1 MPNLTDNP
9 GFTGNNNQTTNNG
22 RTTMEDILKS
32 QTEYLKSI
40 DDTLNNLLK
49 NGASFSQSAARDFT
63 PRRDDFSG
71 SRSSFK
77 NTKSTVRNKA
87 GSVFD
92 RFTDSL
98 EDALIESFIGS
109 DFKSSMKSKFNDIAK
124 SMGKELDD
132 LPSEF
137 GKLAGQII
145 ADKIKNSGP
154 IGDKLRSHNMTK
166 SADVADWFSNGVKSA
181 YSRMKDIPGAF
192 DKGRQAAQSAWSER
206 NPEKAAALSSLR
218 SQYSARKEQDD
229 FRQSKIAE
237 LTNAINL
244 KYADAVRMEEAQPV
258 NIVGAQVALPVY
270 IQSETE
276 GPGILSKAGDV
287 FDYLTAKNDELF
299 GNSDKGI
306 SSVSDIAEDALKDKF
321 GVGNIVDD
329 SLSSITT
336 KMSQFGSVSE
346 GAAGMIGGLK
356 GAAGTALGAL
366 GKVVPQMLAVY
377 AATKALEVGIWAVKK
392 YFQMFSDQFKPAIE
406 GLKQFGE
413 TLKSTANRTHDE
425 QDQMLE
431 NAQKRLEEDA
441 KTMVETPFKIL
452 EDAAQKLYDT
462 WDTNIREINQTQ
474 GYNKED
480 LQSLIGS
487 YAQRLRDE
495 NLSSV
500 VSSADITENLTKVLE
515 SGLSGQVA
523 EEFAYLATKLN
534 AAIPTQDFFQY
545 ADAYAS
551 LAATAIQNGQSEA
564 EAINYAN
571 TQLEAFANNILYASR
586 QISGGFSTGLKN
598 ANELFEQSVKIA
610 QTGRSTNVTEISG
623 VMASVSAIVGAVA
636 PDLAS
641 SITDMIYNAATGGNT
656 SQIVALRS
664 LAGINASNTE
674 FLREFTQ
681 NPKAVFT
688 ELFENLA
695 NMQQMSPDNYMEV
708 AEGLADVFGVSMDAL
723 ARVDFNYLA
732 QAISEMNV
740 NSSSLAEN
748 LQLLASGESTTTAE
762 QMRMQQINEY
772 MIDEGLAYVMDNEA
786 ARAIQQHMWDEQIAN
801 EIMEATY
808 GVELTGSAAEAI
820 QGIKQTV
827 DNIIGFLI
835 PFIGIGR
842 ALTNIAT
849 TTAEAVAQRADIV
862 QSLELGKVGEGNK
875 SDLYNLITRGQN
887 LNLTPDYV
895 TLQGGRSLYGIAN
908 TVGNALQTS
917 WSSFRDLDLTQKLV
931 QAGLKAYDRVNSS
944 YSGPTSMYN
953 WGVVG
958 KSTASTALGGLAGGT
973 ATGSIVS
980 TVQNATKSAQA
991 QAQGKLDK
999 YMSTDYM
1006 QGFVDEGKSFE
1017 DYFKAA
1023 DRALGGKFEDQLD
1036 DAGIQRSQLESQFQS
1051 LQTQKGAQ
1059 EAAERQQREEDFWK
1073 NTQDYLLQTIELFNY
1088 QNQVLEEF
1096 YKKHTEFYDA
1106 WVDYFVKHTAYSAAY
1121 NHSDVTKIQIAE
1133 RSGSEDAV
1141 YALAEALTKNAVD
1154 LLDPTIQTNALLSQ
1168 ILIVVNA
1175 IMQQNNKTGAG
1186 LSLPDTLSGLALGIV
1201 KQT

>member
-40 DDTLNNLLK
+40 DDTLKNLLK

-63 PRRDDFSG
+63 PRRDDFNG
-71 SRSSFK
+71 SSFK
-77 NTKSTVRNKA
+77 NTRHSRDNFKASGRNA
-87 GSVFD
+87 WS
-92 RFTDSL
+92 RFTDSV
-98 EDALIESFIGS
+98 EDELIKSFVGS
-109 DFKSSMKSKFNDIAK
+109 GFSDEIKKTMKGVADSLGVEMKDLPDVFGKEVGRQLSSMIKGVGANSNSRILNWFRKGPQDAAAKFRNIPN
-124 SMGKELDD
+124 SFNQGFQ
-132 LPSEF
+132 S
-137 GKLAGQII
+137 GI
-145 ADKIKNSGP
+145 DKWDAKNSDRVESLQGWR
-154 IGDKLRSHNMTK
+154 DKLTFRQQQDDYKRSEETRLTDEIN
-166 SADVADWFSNGVKSA
+166 NR
-181 YSRMKDIPGAF
+181 Y
-192 DKGRQAAQSAWSER
+192 AQSIRA
-206 NPEKAAALSSLR
+206 
-218 SQYSARKEQDD
+218 
-229 FRQSKIAE
+229 
-237 LTNAINL
+237 
-244 KYADAVRMEEAQPV
+244 EEAQPV
-258 NIVGAQVALPVY
+258 TIVGAEVSLPVY
-270 IQSETE
+270 IQQSNSAFKTAESVFQGISDRKDELE
-276 GPGILSKAGDV
+276 GVSDLAQQSLKDKVAGGSFGGKLVEESQESIIGSIIGAGGGGQQLSGILSG
-287 FDYLTAKNDELF
+287 L
-299 GNSDKGI
+299 G
-306 SSVSDIAEDALKDKF
+306 
-321 GVGNIVDD
+321 
-329 SLSSITT
+329 
-336 KMSQFGSVSE
+336 
-346 GAAGMIGGLK
+346 GAAKTALGGLK
-356 GAAGTALGAL
+356 AVAPQLIAVELGSRLLGAAMNALKSAF
-366 GKVVPQMLAVY
+366 A
-377 AATKALEVGIWAVKK
+377 
-392 YFQMFSDQFKPAIE
+392 PAID
-406 GLKQFGE
+406 GLKQFGQ
-413 TLKSTANRTHDE
+413 TLKKVGNRTHDE
-425 QDQMLE
+425 QDQMLKH
-431 NAQKRLEEDA
+431 AQERLEADV

-462 WDTNIREINQTQ
+462 WDSNIREINQTQ

-480 LQSLIGS
+480 LQSLIGV

-495 NLSSV
+495 GLSSV

-551 LAATAIQNGQSEA
+551 LAATAIQQGQPEA
-564 EAINYAN
+564 QAIEYAN
-571 TQLEAFANNILYASR
+571 IQLESFANNILYASR

-610 QTGRSTNVTEISG
+610 QTGRSANVTEISG

-641 SITDMIYNAATGGNT
+641 SMTDLIYQAATGGNT
-656 SQIVALRS
+656 SQLVALRS

-674 FLREFTQ
+674 FLKEFTQ
-681 NPKAVFT
+681 NPKDVFA

-695 NMQQMSPDNYMEV
+695 EMQQMSPDNYMEV
-708 AEGLADVFGVSMDAL
+708 AEGLSDVFGVSMDAL

-740 NSSSLAEN
+740 NSSSLDEN
-748 LQLLASGESTTTAE
+748 LALLASGESTTSAE
-762 QMRMQQINEY
+762 QMRMQQINQY

-786 ARAIQQHMWDEQIAN
+786 ARAIQQHMWDEQLAN

-842 ALTNIAT
+842 AISNIAT
-849 TTAEAVAQRADIV
+849 AAAEANAHQADIV
-862 QSLELGKVGEGNK
+862 QSLELGKVGSGNK
-875 SDLYNLITRGQN
+875 QDLYNLTTRGQN
-887 LNLTPDYV
+887 LNLTQDYV
-895 TLQGGRSLYGIAN
+895 ALQGGTSLYGAVN
-908 TVGNALQTS
+908 NAGNALQGS
-917 WSSFRDLDLTQKLV
+917 WSIFGNSDTTQKLI
-931 QAGLKAYDRVNSS
+931 QAGLKAYDRANSS

-958 KSTASTALGGLAGGT
+958 KSTASTALGGLSGGSPVGT
-973 ATGSIVS
+973 LVS
-980 TVQNATKSAQA
+980 TVQSATKSAQA
-991 QAQGKLDK
+991 QAQNKLDK

-1006 QGFVDEGKSFE
+1006 QEFVDEGKSFE

-1023 DRALGGKFEDQLD
+1023 DRALGGKFEDQLED
-1036 DAGIQRSQLESQFQS
+1036 QGIQESQLESQFQS

-1059 EAAERQQREEDFWK
+1059 EQAERHQREEDFWK
-1073 NTQDYLLQTIELFNY
+1073 NTQDYLLETIDLFNY
-1088 QNQVLEEF
+1088 QNEVLEDF

-1141 YALAEALTKNAVD
+1141 YALAEALTKNTVD

-1175 IMQQNNKTGAG
+1175 IMQQNNKTSAG

>member
-9 GFTGNNNQTTNNG
+9 GFTGNNNQNTNNG

-40 DDTLNNLLK
+40 DDTLKNLLK
-49 NGASFSQSAARDFT
+49 NGASFSQSAARDAT
-63 PRRDDFSG
+63 PRRDDFNG
-71 SRSSFK
+71 SSFK
-77 NTKSTVRNKA
+77 NTKNSRDSFKA
-87 GSVFD
+87 SGKNAWS
-92 RFTDSL
+92 RFTDSV
-98 EDALIESFIGS
+98 EDELIKSFVGS
-109 DFKSSMKSKFNDIAK
+109 GFSDEIKKTMKGVADSLGVQMKDLPDVFGKEVGRQLSSMIKGAVANSNNRVVNWFRKGPQDAAAKFRNIPNSFNQGFQSGVDRWNT
-124 SMGKELDD
+124 
-132 LPSEF
+132 
-137 GKLAGQII
+137 
-145 ADKIKNSGP
+145 KNSDRVESLQGWR
-154 IGDKLRSHNMTK
+154 DKLTFRQQQDDYKRSEETRLTNEINNK
-166 SADVADWFSNGVKSA
+166 
-181 YSRMKDIPGAF
+181 Y
-192 DKGRQAAQSAWSER
+192 AQSVR
-206 NPEKAAALSSLR
+206 
-218 SQYSARKEQDD
+218 
-229 FRQSKIAE
+229 AE
-237 LTNAINL
+237 N
-244 KYADAVRMEEAQPV
+244 AQPV
-258 NIVGAQVALPVY
+258 TIVGAEVSLPVY
-270 IQSETE
+270 IQKE
-276 GPGILSKAGDV
+276 GSGLSTAESVFQGISDRK
-287 FDYLTAKNDELF
+287 DELS
-299 GNSDKGI
+299 G
-306 SSVSDIAEDALKDKF
+306 VSDLAKQSLKDKVAEGSF
-321 GVGNIVDD
+321 GGKLVEESQE
-329 SLSSITT
+329 SLLGSI
-336 KMSQFGSVSE
+336 MGAGGGGQQLSGMLSGLGSAAKTALSGFKAMAPQLIAVELGSRLL
-346 GAAGMIGGLK
+346 GAAMNGLK
-356 GAAGTALGAL
+356 N
-366 GKVVPQMLAVY
+366 AV
-377 AATKALEVGIWAVKK
+377 APAV
-392 YFQMFSDQFKPAIE
+392 E
-406 GLKQFGE
+406 GLKHLGQ
-413 TLKSTANRTHDE
+413 TVSKVANRTHDSE
-425 QDQMLE
+425 NKMRE
-431 NAQKRLEEDA
+431 NAQKRLEEDV

-452 EDAAQKLYDT
+452 EDAAQKLYQA
-462 WDTNIREINQTQ
+462 WDSNIREINQTQ

-495 NLSSV
+495 GLSSV
-500 VSSADITENLTKVLE
+500 VSSADITEHLTKVLE

-551 LAATAIQNGQSEA
+551 LAATAIQQGQSEA
-564 EAINYAN
+564 QAIEYAN
-571 TQLEAFANNILYASR
+571 SQLDAFANNILYASR

-641 SITDMIYNAATGGNT
+641 SMTDLIYQAATGGNT
-656 SQIVALRS
+656 SQLVALRS

-695 NMQQMSPDNYMEV
+695 DMQQMSPDNYMEV

-740 NSSSLAEN
+740 NSGSLDEN
-748 LQLLASGESTTTAE
+748 LALLASGESTTSAE
-762 QMRMQQINEY
+762 QMRMQQINQY

-786 ARAIQQHMWDEQIAN
+786 AREIQQHMWDEQLAN

-808 GVELTGSAAEAI
+808 GVELTGATAEAI

-827 DNIIGFLI
+827 ENIIGFLI

-842 ALTNIAT
+842 ALSNIAT
-849 TTAEAVAQRADIV
+849 TSKEADAQRADI
-862 QSLELGKVGEGNK
+862 QQTLELGKVGTGNK
-875 SDLYNLITRGQN
+875 LDLYKLTARGQD
-887 LNLTPDYV
+887 LNLTEDYIA
-895 TLQGGRSLYGIAN
+895 LQGGTSMYGLVSSTRSNSWVRDAVHGAIQETLREYDS
-908 TVGNALQTS
+908 VTS
-917 WSSFRDLDLTQKLV
+917 SS
-931 QAGLKAYDRVNSS
+931 A
-944 YSGPTSMYN
+944 GPTSMYN
-953 WGVVG
+953 WSVVG
-958 KSTASTALGGLAGGT
+958 KSLASAALGGLSGGSP
-973 ATGSIVS
+973 TGSLVS
-980 TVQNATKSAQA
+980 TVQSATKSAQA
-991 QAQGKLDK
+991 QAQSKLDK

-1006 QGFVDEGKSFE
+1006 KEFVDEGKSFE
-1017 DYFKAA
+1017 DYYKAA
-1023 DRALGGKFEDQLD
+1023 DRALGGKLEDQLD
-1036 DAGIQRSQLESQFQS
+1036 DAGIQKSQLESQFQS

-1059 EAAERQQREEDFWK
+1059 EQAERQQREEDFWK
-1073 NTQDYLLQTIELFNY
+1073 NTQDYLLETIDLFNY
-1088 QNQVLEEF
+1088 QNEVLEEF

-1141 YALAEALTKNAVD
+1141 YALAEALTKNTVD
-1154 LLDPTIQTNALLSQ
+1154 LLDPTIQTNAILSQ

>member
-40 DDTLNNLLK
+40 DDTLKNLLK
-49 NGASFSQSAARDFT
+49 NGASFSQSAARDYT
-63 PRRDDFSG
+63 PRRDDFSE

-77 NTKSTVRNKA
+77 NTRSTVRNKA

-109 DFKSSMKSKFNDIAK
+109 DFKSTMKSKFNDIAK

-154 IGDKLRSHNMTK
+154 VGDKLRSRNMTK

-192 DKGRQAAQSAWSER
+192 DKGRQAAQNAWAER

-229 FRQSKIAE
+229 FRQSKISE

-270 IQSETE
+270 MQSETE

-287 FDYLTAKNDELF
+287 FDHLTSKNDELF

-306 SSVSDIAEDALKDKF
+306 SRVSDIAEDALKDKF
-321 GVGNIVDD
+321 GPGNIVDD
-329 SLSSITT
+329 ALPAITS

-346 GAAGMIGGLK
+346 SAAGVIGGLK
-356 GAAGTALGAL
+356 GAAGTAIGSI
-366 GKVVPQMLAVY
+366 GKMVPQLLAVY
-377 AATKALEVGIWAVKK
+377 AVTKVLEIGIQLLANAVA
-392 YFQMFSDQFKPAIE
+392 PAIE

-413 TLKSTANRTHDE
+413 TLKKTANRTHDE

-431 NAQKRLEEDA
+431 NAQKRLEEDV

-564 EAINYAN
+564 EAIAYAN

-610 QTGRSTNVTEISG
+610 QTGRSKNVTEISG

-656 SQIVALRS
+656 SQLVALRS

-695 NMQQMSPDNYMEV
+695 DMQQMSPDNYMEV
-708 AEGLADVFGVSMDAL
+708 AEGLAEVFGVSMDAL

-740 NSSSLAEN
+740 NSSSLEEN

-762 QMRMQQINEY
+762 QMRMQQINQY

-849 TTAEAVAQRADIV
+849 TTAEVVAQRADIA
-862 QSLELGKVGEGNK
+862 QSLELGKVGQGNK
-875 SDLYNLITRGQN
+875 SDLYNLTTRGQN
-887 LNLTPDYV
+887 LNLTPEYV
-895 TLQGGRSLYGIAN
+895 ALQGGKSLYGITN
-908 TVGNALQTS
+908 NIGNALQNS
-917 WSSFRDLDLTQKLV
+917 WSAFGNSDLTQKLV
-931 QAGLKAYDRVNSS
+931 QVGLKAYDRVNSS

-958 KSTASTALGGLAGGT
+958 KSTASTALGGLSGGA
-973 ATGSIVS
+973 ATGGIVP

-991 QAQGKLDK
+991 QAQNKLDK

-1006 QGFVDEGKSFE
+1006 QEFVDEGKSFE
-1017 DYFKAA
+1017 EYFKAA

-1036 DAGIQRSQLESQFQS
+1036 DAGIQKSQLESQFQS

-1059 EAAERQQREEDFWK
+1059 ESAERQQREEDFWK

-1096 YKKHTEFYDA
+1096 YKKHTAFYDA

-1121 NHSDVTKIQIAE
+1121 NHSDVTKVQIAE

-1141 YALAEALTKNAVD
+1141 YALAEALTKNTVD

>member
-1 MPNLTDNP
+1 MILGGVLNSMPNLTDNP
-9 GFTGNNNQTTNNG
+9 GFTGNNNQNTNNG

-40 DDTLNNLLK
+40 DDTLKNLLK
-49 NGASFSQSAARDFT
+49 NGASFSQSAARDAT
-63 PRRDDFSG
+63 PRRDDFNG
-71 SRSSFK
+71 SSFK
-77 NTKSTVRNKA
+77 NTKNSRDSFKASGRNA
-87 GSVFD
+87 WS
-92 RFTDSL
+92 RFTDSV
-98 EDALIESFIGS
+98 EDELIKSFVGS
-109 DFKSSMKSKFNDIAK
+109 GFSDEIKKTMKGVADSLGVGMKDLPDVFGKEVGRQLSSMIKGSAANSNNRVVNWFRKGPQDAAAKFRNIPN
-124 SMGKELDD
+124 SFNQGFQ
-132 LPSEF
+132 S
-137 GKLAGQII
+137 GI
-145 ADKIKNSGP
+145 DKWNAKNSDRVESLQGWR
-154 IGDKLRSHNMTK
+154 DKLTFRQQQDDYKRREETRLTNEI
-166 SADVADWFSNGVKSA
+166 N
-181 YSRMKDIPGAF
+181 
-192 DKGRQAAQSAWSER
+192 DKYAQSVR
-206 NPEKAAALSSLR
+206 
-218 SQYSARKEQDD
+218 
-229 FRQSKIAE
+229 AE
-237 LTNAINL
+237 N
-244 KYADAVRMEEAQPV
+244 AQPV
-258 NIVGAQVALPVY
+258 TIVGAEVSLPVY
-270 IQSETE
+270 IQKE
-276 GPGILSKAGDV
+276 GSGLRTAESVFQGISDRKDELSGVSDLAQQSLKDKVAEGSFGGKLVEESQESLLGSIMGAGGGGQQLSGILSG
-287 FDYLTAKNDELF
+287 L
-299 GNSDKGI
+299 G
-306 SSVSDIAEDALKDKF
+306 
-321 GVGNIVDD
+321 
-329 SLSSITT
+329 
-336 KMSQFGSVSE
+336 
-346 GAAGMIGGLK
+346 GAAKTALSGFKAMAPQLIAVELGSRLLGAAMNGLK
-356 GAAGTALGAL
+356 NAF
-366 GKVVPQMLAVY
+366 
-377 AATKALEVGIWAVKK
+377 KK
-392 YFQMFSDQFKPAIE
+392 LSQ
-406 GLKQFGE
+406 
-413 TLKSTANRTHDE
+413 TLKKTANRTHDE
-425 QDQMLE
+425 QDQMLKH
-431 NAQKRLEEDA
+431 AQERLEADV

-452 EDAAQKLYDT
+452 EDAARKLYDV
-462 WDTNIREINQTQ
+462 WDSNIREINQTQ

-480 LQSLIGS
+480 LQNLIGS

-500 VSSADITENLTKVLE
+500 VSSADITEHLTKVLE

-551 LAATAIQNGQSEA
+551 LAATAIQQGQSEA
-564 EAINYAN
+564 QAIEYAN
-571 TQLEAFANNILYASR
+571 SQLESFANNILYASR

-641 SITDMIYNAATGGNT
+641 SMTDLIYQAATGGNT
-656 SQIVALRS
+656 SQLVAIRS

-695 NMQQMSPDNYMEV
+695 DMQQMSPDNYMEV

-740 NSSSLAEN
+740 NSSSLEEN
-748 LQLLASGESTTTAE
+748 LSLLASGESTTSAE
-762 QMRMQQINEY
+762 QMRMQQINQY
-772 MIDEGLAYVMDNEA
+772 MIDEGLAYVLDNEA

-808 GVELTGSAAEAI
+808 GVELTGATAEAI

-842 ALTNIAT
+842 ALSNIAT
-849 TTAEAVAQRADIV
+849 TSKEAAAQQADIV
-862 QSLELGKVGEGNK
+862 QSLELGKVGQGNK
-875 SDLYNLITRGQN
+875 QDLYNLTTRGQH
-887 LNLTPDYV
+887 LNLVQDYV
-895 TLQGGRSLYGIAN
+895 ALQGGKSLYGAVN
-908 TVGNALQTS
+908 DAGNALQGS
-917 WSSFRDLDLTQKLV
+917 WSIFGNSNTTQKLI
-931 QAGLKAYDRVNSS
+931 QAGLKAYDRANSS

-958 KSTASTALGGLAGGT
+958 KSEASTALGGLSGGSPIGT
-973 ATGSIVS
+973 LVS
-980 TVQNATKSAQA
+980 TVQSATQSAQA
-991 QAQGKLDK
+991 QAQNKLDK

-1006 QGFVDEGKSFE
+1006 KEFVDEGKSFE

-1036 DAGIQRSQLESQFQS
+1036 DAGIQKSQLESQFQS

-1059 EAAERQQREEDFWK
+1059 EQAERQQREEDFWK
-1073 NTQDYLLQTIELFNY
+1073 NTQDYLLETIDLFNY
-1088 QNQVLEEF
+1088 QNEVLEEF
-1096 YKKHTEFYDA
+1096 YKKHSEFYDA

-1133 RSGSEDAV
+1133 RTGSEDAV
-1141 YALAEALTKNAVD
+1141 YALAEALTKNTVD
-1154 LLDPTIQTNALLSQ
+1154 LLDPTIQTNAILSQ

>member
-9 GFTGNNNQTTNNG
+9 GFTGNNNQNTNNG

-40 DDTLNNLLK
+40 DDTLKNLLK
-49 NGASFSQSAARDFT
+49 NGASFSQSAARDAT
-63 PRRDDFSG
+63 PRRDEFSG
-71 SRSSFK
+71 SSFK
-77 NTKSTVRNKA
+77 NARNSDRVSNFKSTA
-87 GSVFD
+87 QGSWSK
-92 RFTDSL
+92 FTDAV
-98 EDALIESFIGS
+98 EDALVKSFVGS
-109 DFKSSMKSKFNDIAK
+109 GFSDEIKKKMKSVADSI
-124 SMGKELDD
+124 GVQLED
-132 LPSEF
+132 LPNEL
-137 GKLAGQII
+137 GKAAGSILS
-145 ADKIKNSGP
+145 DKIRKFGANSSNPVVGWFK
-154 IGDKLRSHNMTK
+154 GGAKKATDSFRSM
-166 SADVADWFSNGVKSA
+166 SDRFQSGYQSGVN
-181 YSRMKDIPGAF
+181 RWN
-192 DKGRQAAQSAWSER
+192 QR
-206 NPEKAAALSSLR
+206 NPERASTLESLR
-218 SQYSARKEQDD
+218 SQFNARKEQDS
-229 FRQSKIAE
+229 FRENFIQNATAQINSNYAQSMRAE
-237 LTNAINL
+237 S
-244 KYADAVRMEEAQPV
+244 AQPV
-258 NIVGAQVALPVY
+258 TIVGAEVSIPVYQASEGSGFKTAEEVFKGITDRADALKGLTGKADDAAEAAFGKENIVGDSLGA
-270 IQSETE
+270 IKDK
-276 GPGILSKAGDV
+276 ILGAGGAEQGLAGTLGGFGQAAKAG
-287 FDYLTAKNDELF
+287 LA
-299 GNSDKGI
+299 S
-306 SSVSDIAEDALKDKF
+306 LKSF
-321 GVGNIVDD
+321 
-329 SLSSITT
+329 
-336 KMSQFGSVSE
+336 
-346 GAAGMIGGLK
+346 
-356 GAAGTALGAL
+356 
-366 GKVVPQMLAVY
+366 VPQLLVA
-377 AATKALEVGIWAVKK
+377 EVGTHLLGMAV
-392 YFQMFSDQFKPAIE
+392 SAVANGLANAVAPAIE
-406 GLKQFGE
+406 GFKKLSQ
-413 TLKSTANRTHDE
+413 TLKKTANRTHDE
-425 QDQMLE
+425 QNQMLKH
-431 NAQKRLEEDA
+431 AQERLEADV
-441 KTMVETPFKIL
+441 KTMVEIPFTIL
-452 EDAAQKLYDT
+452 EDAAQKLYNA
-462 WDTNIREINQTQ
+462 WDSNIREINQTQ

-495 NLSSV
+495 GLSSV
-500 VSSADITENLTKVLE
+500 VSSADITEHLTKVLE

-551 LAATAIQNGQSEA
+551 LAAAAIQQGQSEA
-564 EAINYAN
+564 QAIEYAN
-571 TQLEAFANNILYASR
+571 TQLESFANNILYASR

-598 ANELFEQSVKIA
+598 ANDLFEQSVKIA

-641 SITDMIYNAATGGNT
+641 SMTDLIYQAATGGNT
-656 SQIVALRS
+656 SQLVALRS

-695 NMQQMSPDNYMEV
+695 DMQQMSPDNYMEV

-740 NSSSLAEN
+740 NSSSLEEN
-748 LQLLASGESTTTAE
+748 LSLLASGESTTSAE
-762 QMRMQQINEY
+762 QMRMQQINQY
-772 MIDEGLAYVMDNEA
+772 MIDEGLAYVLDNEA

-808 GVELTGSAAEAI
+808 GVELTGATAEAI

-827 DNIIGFLI
+827 ENIIGFLI
-835 PFIGIGR
+835 PLIGIGR
-842 ALTNIAT
+842 ALSNIAT
-849 TTAEAVAQRADIV
+849 TSKEADAQRADI
-862 QSLELGKVGEGNK
+862 QQTLELGKVGTGNK
-875 SDLYNLITRGQN
+875 LDLYNLTTRGQD
-887 LNLTPDYV
+887 LNLTEDYIA
-895 TLQGGRSLYGIAN
+895 LQGGKSMYGLVSSTRSN
-908 TVGNALQTS
+908 S
-917 WSSFRDLDLTQKLV
+917 WFEDEVHGAIQESLRE
-931 QAGLKAYDRVNSS
+931 YDSAISS
-944 YSGPTSMYN
+944 YAGPTSMYN

-958 KSTASTALGGLAGGT
+958 KSLASAALGGLSGGSP
-973 ATGSIVS
+973 TGSLVS
-980 TVQNATKSAQA
+980 TVQSATKSAQA
-991 QAQGKLDK
+991 QAQSKLDK

-1006 QGFVDEGKSFE
+1006 KEFVDEGKSFE

-1036 DAGIQRSQLESQFQS
+1036 DAGIQKSQLESQFQS

-1059 EAAERQQREEDFWK
+1059 EQAERQQREEDFWK
-1073 NTQDYLLQTIELFNY
+1073 NTQDYLLETIDLFNY
-1088 QNQVLEEF
+1088 QNEVLEEF

-1141 YALAEALTKNAVD
+1141 YALAEALTKNTVD
-1154 LLDPTIQTNALLSQ
+1154 LLDPTIQTNAILSQ